1 MTQASTDDPVRSVA
15 RPRTVAE
22 ACEWRARRRD
32 WTLVAGG
39 TDVMVEVNAGRREP
53 AGWISIRDIAG
64 FDRLVRDGSGW
75 VLGAGC
81 TFATILETAHPE
93 LTALVQAARTV
104 GSRQI
109 RAMATIGGNVA
120 TASPAADS
128 VPALLCYDAEL
139 LLASSAGR
147 RTLPAEGF
155 FSGPKQNRLGG
166 TEMIESVR
174 LPATSGRQVF
184 VKVGI
189 RNAMVISRCSMAAR
203 YDAEAGEA
211 RVALGAVAP
220 TPRRAPDAELV
231 LRAGGDAHMF
241 ADAVVSACEPIDD
254 VRATAAYRRHAIAV
268 VARRVHR
275 WLTAAP

>member
-22 ACEWRARRRD
+22 ACEWRARRPD

-39 TDVMVEVNAGRREP
+39 TDVMVEVNSGRRDP
-53 AGWISIRDIAG
+53 TGWISIRDVAG
-64 FDRLVRDGSGW
+64 FDRLDRDGSGW

-81 TFATILETAHPE
+81 TFANLLERAEPE
-93 LTALVQAARTV
+93 LTALVQAARTI

-109 RAMATIGGNVA
+109 RSVATIGGNLA
-120 TASPAADS
+120 TSSPAADS
-128 VPALLCYDAEL
+128 VPPLLCYDAEL
-139 LLASSAGR
+139 VLASSTGR

-155 FSGPKQNRLGG
+155 FSGPKQNRLGV
-166 TEMIESVR
+166 TELIESVR
-174 LPATSGRQVF
+174 LPATRGRQVF
-184 VKVGI
+184 VKVGM

-203 YDAEAGEA
+203 WDPEAGEA

-231 LRAGGDAHMF
+231 LRAGGDAETF
-241 ADAVVSACEPIDD
+241 ADAVESACAPIED